1 MASAIVLIV
10 VGVLLFLLAGACAY
24 VLTCVIDS
32 HDERGVVP
40 FFLGLIFLV
49 ASIGCFVNGISRV
62 QRFEDAAAGFPTAK

>member
-1 MASAIVLIV
+1 MVSAIVLIV

-32 HDERGVVP
+32 HDERGVFP
-40 FFLGLIFLV
+40 FVFGFFFLV
-49 ASIGCFVNGISRV
+49 ASVVCFVNGIGRV